1 VRDVQARTAHHGVG
15 HGEGQLVRG
24 LHRVVLAALV
34 GLTVAA
40 CGTAAGPG
48 SDGGLDDGST
58 SGSTPV
64 PTSGGPG
71 PADPLLLIGV
81 WQVRGADEAPGTVLR
96 VDVTELSL
104 WRACGVLYGSW
115 RADKDGTFVADAGQ
129 SVDDSCATA
138 RDTALTLRPDWLVA
152 ATSFR
157 TDGGARMLLDDHGAV
172 TAHLVPV
179 NGAPPPDGSRSP
191 FTDPPMVDAA
201 ARLAFAAPEPL
212 PTGLRPATR
221 ATLVGRW
228 VPQGTDTVQ
237 RPQVPFLR
245 LNADGS
251 WTTSDGCNGSMGRWT
266 AGSDGR
272 VLATSGAST
281 LIGCH
286 NVPVAQWWS
295 TAARAGFD
303 GPALVLL
310 DRDGNE
316 LTRLTP

>member
-1 VRDVQARTAHHGVG
+1 
-15 HGEGQLVRG
+15 
-24 LHRVVLAALV
+24 
-34 GLTVAA
+34 
-40 CGTAAGPG
+40 
-48 SDGGLDDGST
+48 
-58 SGSTPV
+58 
-64 PTSGGPG
+64 
-71 PADPLLLIGV
+71 LIGV
-81 WQVRGADEAPGTVLR
+81 WQVSGTDEAPGTVLR

-115 RADKDGTFVADAGQ
+115 RADNGGVFVADAGQ
-129 SVDDSCATA
+129 SMDDSCATA
-138 RDTALTLRPDWLVA
+138 HDTALTLRPPWLVA

-157 TDGGARMLLDDHGAV
+157 TDGGARTLLDDQGAV
-172 TAHLVPV
+172 TARLDPA

-191 FTDPPMVDAA
+191 FTDPPVVDAA
-201 ARLAFAAPEPL
+201 ARQAFVAPEPL

-228 VPQGTDTVQ
+228 VPDAADTVQ

-245 LNADGS
+245 LDADGS
-251 WTTSDGCNGSMGRWT
+251 WTSSDGCNGSMGRWT

-286 NVPVAQWWS
+286 NVELARWWS
-295 TAARAGFD
+295 GTAARAGFD
-303 GPALVLL
+303 GPALVLI